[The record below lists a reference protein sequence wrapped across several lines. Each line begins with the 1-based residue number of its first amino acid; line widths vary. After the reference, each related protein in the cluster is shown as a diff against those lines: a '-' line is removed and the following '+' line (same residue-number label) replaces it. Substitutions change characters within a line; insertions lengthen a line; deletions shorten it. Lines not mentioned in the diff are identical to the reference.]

1 MLTKNLKPQSTKS
14 KPVDLTLIE
23 HLEELRRRL
32 IICVIVVG
40 IASIIAYFNIQPLL
54 NWLIRPVGTVV
65 FTKPT
70 EAFTAGLKL
79 AFFIGLFVSMP
90 VILFHV
96 WRFISPALHQ
106 NEKRSLFW
114 VVPVSVVMFA
124 IGMAFAYFVAIPA
137 GLQFLLSY
145 GTSQIQPYISVSSY
159 ISFLTFFVL
168 AFGLIFQLPVAI
180 ALLSVAGFV
189 SPKYLRQ
196 NRRFAIVAVFVV
208 SAVFTPTPDVFNQCI
223 MAIPLYI
230 LFEMSIL
237 LSVML
242 FKPSSSFHLH

>member
-1 MLTKNLKPQSTKS
+1 MLKKNPNPLSKKS
-14 KPVDLTLIE
+14 KPTDLTLIE

-32 IICVIVVG
+32 IICVIIVG
-40 IASIIAYFNIQPLL
+40 ITSIIAYLNIQPLL
-54 NWLIRPVGTVV
+54 HWLIRPIGTVV

-70 EAFTAGLKL
+70 EAFTSGLKL

-90 VILFHV
+90 VILYHL
-96 WRFISPALHQ
+96 WRFVSPALHQ

-114 VVPVSVVMFA
+114 VVPVSVMMFA
-124 IGMAFAYFVAIPA
+124 VGMAFAYFVAIPA

-145 GTSQIQPYISVSSY
+145 GTSQIQPYISISAY
-159 ISFLTFFVL
+159 ISFFTFFML

-180 ALLSVAGFV
+180 ALLSVAGWV

-196 NRRFAIVAVFVV
+196 NRRFAIVAIFIVA
-208 SAVFTPTPDVFNQCI
+208 AVFTPTPDIFNQCV
-223 MAIPLYI
+223 MAIPLYV

-237 LSVML
+237 LSMIL
-242 FKPSSSFHLH
+242 FKPSGSFHLH